1 MFSLGDCGT
10 PTADMLLVK
19 VLLNSVI
26 STKDARFMTG
36 DLKNFYLG
44 TPMKRYEYIRVKLED
59 IPQEIIDEYKLT
71 TIATKE
77 GWVYI
82 EIRRGMYGLP
92 HGGIIAQ
99 EQLEK
104 RLNKADYYQSQIIHG
119 LWKHKWRP
127 IVFTLVVDD
136 FGVKFT
142 GKEHAQ
148 HLMDVLKKHYEVTED
163 WDGERYI
170 GITLQWDYDRR
181 KVHISMPGYKEEAL
195 TEFGHKTP
203 SRVQH
208 SPYPHTPPKYGATTQ
223 YAIENDK
230 SSLLDKKMTR
240 SSSKKSR
247 ESSCSSDER

>member
-1 MFSLGDCGT
+1 
-10 PTADMLLVK
+10 
-19 VLLNSVI
+19 
-26 STKDARFMTG
+26 
-36 DLKNFYLG
+36 
-44 TPMKRYEYIRVKLED
+44 MKRYEYIRVKLED
-59 IPQEIIDEYKLT
+59 IPQEIVDEYKLT

-181 KVHISMPGYKEEAL
+181 KVHISMPGYKEDAL